1 MGKNRMES
9 LKEKLKNRIQKK
21 QSESKIQSWQEMAI
35 DIIKKFQIGK
45 EYQAIIFRHAKR
57 NKAYLEGKV
66 SLCVEKFG
74 TKLEDKGA
82 YLISL
87 FRRKK
92 PWE

>member
-1 MGKNRMES
+1 MKNIKD
-9 LKEKLKNRIQKK
+9 LVKNRIQKK

-45 EYQAIIFRHAKR
+45 AYQAIIFRHAKR